1 MNDMYKIIEELC
13 GKRHVNITQMC
24 RETGVPRGSIT
35 DLKMGR
41 SESLSTKTLSKL
53 AEYFQVPM
61 DRFINAE
68 AEEEPADV
76 SELYSN
82 IARLCEKQG
91 ISGYRLCKD
100 VGIQPSVLSDLKA
113 GRQTSL
119 SARNADKIAAY
130 FGVSVGYLLGVE
142 EETPAVPG
150 GLSEEDRRA
159 LEVVRGASPEE
170 LEILDRIRKA
180 SPDQQK
186 AILTLLGREKG

>member
-13 GKRHVNITQMC
+13 GKRHMNITQMC
-24 RETGVPRGSIT
+24 KETGVPRGSIT

-41 SESLSTKTLSKL
+41 IESLSTKTLSKL

-68 AEEEPADV
+68 AKEE
-76 SELYSN
+76 
-82 IARLCEKQG
+82 
-91 ISGYRLCKD
+91 
-100 VGIQPSVLSDLKA
+100 
-113 GRQTSL
+113 
-119 SARNADKIAAY
+119 
-130 FGVSVGYLLGVE
+130 
-142 EETPAVPG
+142 PAVPG

-170 LEILDRIRKA
+170 LEIVERIRKA

>member
-53 AEYFQVPM
+53 AEYFRVPM
-61 DRFINAE
+61 DQFINAE
-68 AEEEPADV
+68 TEEGPADK
-76 SELYSN
+76 SELYRN
-82 IARLCEKQG
+82 IAGLCEKQG

-142 EETPAVPG
+142 EEPAVPG